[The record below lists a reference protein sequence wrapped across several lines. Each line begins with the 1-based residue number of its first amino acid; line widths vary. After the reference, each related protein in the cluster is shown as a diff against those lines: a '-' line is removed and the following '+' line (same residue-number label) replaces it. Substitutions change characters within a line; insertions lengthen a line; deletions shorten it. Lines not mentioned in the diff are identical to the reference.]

1 MARCDKLVTYHM
13 TVCTTEQ
20 NKQQINEEAPVGLNE
35 VSASQS
41 LVETV
46 NEITTV
52 HENSSVAD
60 LAKESV
66 STTLLSSTPSDVEN
80 FLRRPLI
87 IGSMDETFLSDGL
100 IHQVPLATYFLNSLV
115 LSKLKGFNYLKA
127 DFKVRINITAP
138 AYSYGAIVTSYG
150 YQDLSNVANVV
161 DPVVYMT
168 SRNKEYIDLSQNQTL
183 EMTIPYCHPYDYYD
197 ISDLRYGQLVDTN
210 VFPALIMARVTPLIN
225 ALDGSDAT
233 YRMTVYTWLDNIS
246 LAVPNLFNTE
256 SSKEKK
262 EVKKTGQISTVAT
275 AFEKGLSAIST
286 VPVVGPVAA
295 TGAMIA
301 KSVGS
306 IASAFGFSKPKD
318 PDNHTTIG
326 YTPFAISQG
335 SDQVRTL
342 AIDPN
347 NTTDMTMYNDIDGDS
362 LSMQN
367 LLCRPGAITSGQ
379 ITQDSNISIPVT
391 PFLVTN
397 NAGTPGSPTQ
407 RTNLCPLSAMAL
419 THRYWTG
426 SIIYTFRIFASK
438 YHRGRIRIAWAP
450 RVTAY
455 SDTDVALRTQN
466 TLIEIDGSTTVDIE
480 VGWGHAQPYLPVYS
494 CNIASPTDGKNNGY
508 LMYAAMEPF
517 VAPSSSAPVYVV
529 VEMRAGADF
538 DLMEPTINFIQYL
551 HRFPIA
557 AVGTGVNYLGETQPA
572 TTVNPN
578 ISGLPN
584 TPTIHVQGT
593 LESGSLDTN
602 VAVHNTVVHKFNQ
615 QALNIAP
622 KYHGERTTS
631 FRNLLRRKEP
641 TQIICSQGDDDLYN
655 QAFITA
661 FPLGRS
667 PVSNT
672 SSSEGSYWPNTYPNH
687 IEYIGRFFRGW
698 HGAMRVNL
706 ISKIDHIERPI
717 TEISVVR
724 AIDHPLTVRAVDS
737 APRSTDL
744 MDRVQ
749 GYQQVHFRFGDGVE
763 VFRDESGQMT
773 NFEIPWKLPYNWITR
788 QSQIRGTYY
797 YHGAY
802 ISFQDNHQP
811 IACHSIGEDFNFVQ
825 FLGIPTMYVFGTPFV
840 G

>member
-1 MARCDKLVTYHM
+1 M

-20 NKQQINEEAPVGLNE
+20 NKQQINEEAPVGLNQS
-35 VSASQS
+35 SASQS
-41 LVETV
+41 LVESV

-60 LAKESV
+60 LSKESV

-87 IGSMDETFLSDGL
+87 IASLDEAFLADGL
-100 IHQVPLATYFLNSLV
+100 IHQVNLNSFFLNDLM
-115 LSKLKGFNYLKA
+115 LSKLRGFNYLKA

-138 AYSYGAIVTSYG
+138 AYAYGAIAVSYG
-150 YQDLSNVANVV
+150 YQDISNITNVV

-183 EMTIPYCHPYDYYD
+183 EMTIPFCHPYDYYD
-197 ISDLRYGQLVDTN
+197 ISDLRYTNLIQTN
-210 VFPALIMARVTPLIN
+210 VFPTLIMARMTPLLN

-233 YRMTVYTWLDNIS
+233 YRMTIYTWLDNIS

-318 PDNHTTIG
+318 PDPHTTIG

-335 SDQVRTL
+335 ADQVRPL

-362 LSMQN
+362 LSLQN
-367 LLCRPGAITSGQ
+367 LLCRSGAITSGQ

-397 NAGTPGSPTQ
+397 SAGTTGSPTQ

-438 YHRGRIRIAWAP
+438 YHRGRIRISWAP
-450 RVTAY
+450 RTTVY
-455 SDTDVALRTQN
+455 NDSDVAIRTQN

-517 VAPSSSAPVYVV
+517 VAPSSTAPVYVI

-538 DLMEPTINFIQYL
+538 DLMEPTINFLQFL

-557 AVGTGVNYLGETQPA
+557 SVATGTNKLGDTQPS
-572 TTVNPN
+572 TTIPAN
-578 ISGLPN
+578 INNLLN
-584 TPTIHVQGT
+584 TPTIHVQGY

-615 QALNIAP
+615 QAHMVPP

-631 FRNLLRRKEP
+631 FRNLLKRKEP
-641 TQIICSQGDDDLYN
+641 TQVLCPGNDYDGYN
-655 QAFITA
+655 QSFVTA

-667 PVSNT
+667 PISANSSN
-672 SSSEGSYWPNTYPNH
+672 EGRYWPNTLPNH

-698 HGAMRVNL
+698 HGSMRVSL
-706 ISKIDHIERPI
+706 ISRIAAVDKPI

-724 AIDHPLTVRAVDS
+724 AIDKPLTSRQVSYFPGAEDIIDRAEN
-737 APRSTDL
+737 
-744 MDRVQ
+744 
-749 GYQQVHFRFGDGVE
+749 YQQVYYRFGDGVE
-763 VFRDESGQMT
+763 VFRDESGQVT
-773 NFEIPWKLPYNWITR
+773 SFEIPWKLPYNWITR
-788 QSQIRGTYY
+788 QSQTRAEYF

-802 ISFQDNHQP
+802 ISFPETNYP
-811 IACHSIGEDFNFVQ
+811 IACHSIGEDFNFTQ
-825 FLGIPTMYVFGTPFV
+825 FLGVPTMYVMGTPFT